1 MKEAGGCI
9 PSILCLLLVIA
20 FFQLLSAKELLTDDT
35 DLSTFFTETES
46 VQIYHMLA
54 TTEVYEK
61 GTLNSKITLQETAL
75 GFWSASTDVKCVLAF
90 EPTDDTIQLLP
101 VIDMTDPT
109 NPQIEWDSRAAVYY
123 RTEIDADVWATLTY
137 MGTMG
142 GSAFRYLAEYARGY
156 ARDHAWFQPFSA
168 YDAYPGTAYVEAS
181 ASDDFAWGAL
191 GHLTELG
198 IELHPVVVPK
208 KVKFVFYAA
217 AAPQVV
223 DAGASPA
230 AAALVVDHFLAL
242 RHCLRTRPLERLGSL
257 ADFTL
262 YYSRCLEDVAYLY
275 KDGGASFYRL
285 PLRTNIADD
294 VDESEDLPTKAQP
307 ESGYTWVDLILILVI
322 GMGFLLGI
330 FLAMIKA
337 EVIQHIKWPGHR
349 GKGRHRL
356 RYEGFGGGRPFVDL
370 DDSAHSHH
378 VPILA
383 AEAARLGGSARA
395 LV

>member
-1 MKEAGGCI
+1 
-9 PSILCLLLVIA
+9 
-20 FFQLLSAKELLTDDT
+20 
-35 DLSTFFTETES
+35 
-46 VQIYHMLA
+46 
-54 TTEVYEK
+54 
-61 GTLNSKITLQETAL
+61 
-75 GFWSASTDVKCVLAF
+75 
-90 EPTDDTIQLLP
+90 
-101 VIDMTDPT
+101 MTDPT

-356 RYEGFGGGRPFVDL
+356 RYEGFGGSWTPPPPGGAVELQEKKRPSVLQRALSGSMGAPPAAADGGGGGGRPFVDL